1 MAIDESGL
9 SKRLPMNPLGSWL
22 YQTDIHGHPIVGDLL
37 FFKNVMT
44 SDGPSYDSL
53 NVTEVLKLET
63 LFDKVIGDL
72 KEGCRMRFFKKGE
85 LLDQKIIDT
94 LHQAAFDWENGEI
107 AEVKDTLLDIL
118 AAIREFER
126 KVEKQNGYH

>member
-1 MAIDESGL
+1 
-9 SKRLPMNPLGSWL
+9 
-22 YQTDIHGHPIVGDLL
+22 
-37 FFKNVMT
+37 
-44 SDGPSYDSL
+44 
-53 NVTEVLKLET
+53 
-63 LFDKVIGDL
+63 
-72 KEGCRMRFFKKGE
+72 MRFIKRGE

-118 AAIREFER
+118 AAIQEFER

>member
-1 MAIDESGL
+1 
-9 SKRLPMNPLGSWL
+9 
-22 YQTDIHGHPIVGDLL
+22 
-37 FFKNVMT
+37 
-44 SDGPSYDSL
+44 
-53 NVTEVLKLET
+53 
-63 LFDKVIGDL
+63 
-72 KEGCRMRFFKKGE
+72 MRFFKRGE